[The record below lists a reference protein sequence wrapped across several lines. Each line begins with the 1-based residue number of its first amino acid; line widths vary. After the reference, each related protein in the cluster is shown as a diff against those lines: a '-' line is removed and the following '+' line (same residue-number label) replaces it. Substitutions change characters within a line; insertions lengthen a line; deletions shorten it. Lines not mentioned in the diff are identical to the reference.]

1 MIVLLNV
8 FLAIYLRINNH
19 IKDTIM
25 NFLLIK
31 HEPHFQGMG
40 AVSFSSHAI
49 FYYSLHLLRL
59 IALLHK
65 AQKKHHKLNN
75 LKLWCLILFMF
86 PEN

>member
-40 AVSFSSHAI
+40 PFHFHLMRF